1 MSISAREIVA
11 KAFPG
16 PLQMAAGLE
25 VIADFRPDEAEFF
38 AAVNE
43 TQQGVIL
50 KRIADGRLSYFSA
63 LPLAAKQFLR
73 SLMDGRHR
81 EDIVNRI
88 AVLDVVAA
96 RQGLT
101 INKLGG
107 MYDAR
112 KRWTSGVFVVLP
124 QSNHALCVERVN
136 VHQLPGS
143 FAYWRHI
150 EAEAERLGPLEL

>member
-1 MSISAREIVA
+1 MDIPAREIVTN
-11 KAFPG
+11 AFPG

-25 VIADFRPDEAEFF
+25 VIADVRPAEAEFF

-43 TQQGVIL
+43 TQHGAIR
-50 KRIADGRLSYFSA
+50 KRIADGRLIYFSA

-73 SLMDGRHR
+73 SFIDGKHH

-101 INKLGG
+101 VKNQGG
-107 MYDAR
+107 LYDAR
-112 KRWTSGVFVVLP
+112 KRWASGAFVVLP
-124 QSNHALCVERVN
+124 EGNHALCVERIN
-136 VHQLPGS
+136 LRQLPDS
-143 FAYWRHI
+143 FAYWRHV
-150 EAEAERLGPLEL
+150 EAEAERLGPLEF